1 MDREDSA
8 ASKTMEARKM
18 IAEILKT
25 LCKLA
30 LILPMWVF
38 GLNLDEV
45 IRLALQNS
53 DVIKEQEFSTKQSK
67 ANLSAQ
73 YGKFAPKIGL
83 QYTITQNTRVNDSIY
98 TINLSNIQMSYNL
111 FNGLKDLYGFKHYK
125 DLYQAQQHM
134 YEASKQD
141 IILLAKSLYIQIL
154 QAKDNLAISTE
165 SIRLLE
171 LQKSQ
176 AEQFYLQGVKAKS
189 DLLSVEVMLANAKV
203 TQSNDKNTLHYA
215 TLALEKLIMQEVKEQ
230 EIEEIRNHDLE
241 RLHFEREKLMGLML
255 ASRSEYLYMQEILSS
270 IENQKKSL
278 YGNFLPMLDVSFSRR
293 WYSNDVSVLNRFGT
307 NLQSQAR
314 LSVSWNFFNGLSDM
328 YAIESKRYEALAT
341 QSRLSD
347 LKKEMALALDKAL
360 DDLAIAKEQY
370 EVSQKAIVLAEE
382 NYRIVQNRYQQN
394 IETSR
399 ELLNVEV
406 ALNQARLHFNQS
418 QHRINLALANLERIV
433 QNPLLF

>member
-1 MDREDSA
+1 MD
-8 ASKTMEARKM
+8 KTMEAVWKKII
-18 IAEILKT
+18 IALM
-25 LCKLA
+25 
-30 LILPMWVF
+30 LPMCAF

-45 IRLALQNS
+45 IQLALQHS
-53 DVIKEQEFSTKQSK
+53 DVIKEQEFSAKQSR

-73 YGKFAPKIGL
+73 YGNFSPKVGL
-83 QYTITQNTRVNDSIY
+83 QYTITHNTRVNDSVY

-111 FNGLKDLYGFKHYK
+111 FNGLRDFYGLKSYK
-125 DLYQAQQHM
+125 NLYQAQQYMH
-134 YEASKQD
+134 EASKQD

-215 TLALEKLIMQEVKEQ
+215 TLALQKLIMQEIDTHNLEDIQ
-230 EIEEIRNHDLE
+230 AFDLDK
-241 RLHFEREKLMGLML
+241 LHFEREKLIGLMF
-255 ASRSEYLYMQEILSS
+255 SHRSEYLYIQEILAS
-270 IENQKKSL
+270 IENQKKAL
-278 YGNFLPMLDVSFSRR
+278 YGNFLPILDVSFSRR

-307 NLQSQAR
+307 NLQSQAH
-314 LSVSWNFFNGLSDM
+314 LGVSWNFFNGLSDV
-328 YAIESKRYEALAT
+328 YAIESKRYEILAT
-341 QSRLSD
+341 QSRISD

-370 EVSQKAIVLAEE
+370 SVSQKAIVLAEE